1 MQRERE
7 DADERRQRKS
17 SFLSPSS
24 KERDHRR
31 KGKKEK
37 TQREE
42 GRNLGIGSEQR
53 RAMKKKPTQRKSKRK
68 KNADEYDGRHKR
80 GKRGEGERQKQKKET
95 KKKKKKEK
103 MYQRRHEEKIV
114 KGRSRGTRKERR
126 GVEGDVFDW
135 LRGIERNCS
144 FKTREK
150 QIKKERRRRKVV
162 RVPRVTSQSPSLP
175 ASVSPPYLT
184 DFSRPFK
191 RQTNISLSLSFCLPV
206 SSSTDVS
213 VNIQSTARSIERRL
227 LSPSLKKTNSLFL
240 SRLCPL

>member
-1 MQRERE
+1 M
-7 DADERRQRKS
+7 
-17 SFLSPSS
+17 
-24 KERDHRR
+24 
-31 KGKKEK
+31 
-37 TQREE
+37 
-42 GRNLGIGSEQR
+42 GIGSEQR

-95 KKKKKKEK
+95 KKKKKKKEEK
-103 MYQRRHEEKIV
+103 MYQRRHEEKMV

-191 RQTNISLSLSFCLPV
+191 RQTNISLSLSL
-206 SSSTDVS
+206 S
-213 VNIQSTARSIERRL
+213 V
-227 LSPSLKKTNSLFL
+227 FL
-240 SRLCPL
+240 SLPLQMCL